1 MQVNGSYVLA
11 LPFSQSTVFPI
22 IDMVKDYGMF
32 VCEAIES
39 PAFGTGMEILTGGEL
54 ISFLTSF
61 CNSLKVCD
69 SLFILPHISSLIH
82 SWKVTGEKISFFQVS
97 VEEWIASSGLP

>member
-32 VCEAIES
+32 VCEAIEL

-54 ISFLTSF
+54 ISFA
-61 CNSLKVCD
+61 D
-69 SLFILPHISSLIH
+69 IILQLA
-82 SWKVTGEKISFFQVS
+82 ES
-97 VEEWIASSGLP
+97 V